1 MLDSRL
7 ANPKSLKRIDAAKNG
22 RDEKV
27 FKNSTYEE
35 QKIHQSIFKDQ
46 RGTMKSEVAHSAGL

>member
-1 MLDSRL
+1 MRFVGNYQRMLDSRL

-35 QKIHQSIFKDQ
+35 QKIH
-46 RGTMKSEVAHSAGL
+46 

>member
-1 MLDSRL
+1 MRFVNNYQRMLDSRL
-7 ANPKSLKRIDAAKNG
+7 AAPKSLKRIDAAKNG

-35 QKIHQSIFKDQ
+35 QKIH
-46 RGTMKSEVAHSAGL
+46 